1 MLWRKFGKEEQ
12 NKKGVTN
19 MAHDNINHP
28 LHYGGSENPF
38 EPIKIIDYYN
48 LDFSL
53 GNVIKYVLRAGQKNG
68 NTMEQDLKK
77 AKWYLEHYLEKTG
90 KE

>member
-1 MLWRKFGKEEQ
+1 
-12 NKKGVTN
+12 

-38 EPIKIIDYYN
+38 EAIKIIDYYN

-77 AKWYLEHYLEKTG
+77 AKWYLDHYLEKTG

>member
-1 MLWRKFGKEEQ
+1 
-12 NKKGVTN
+12 

-38 EPIKIIDYYN
+38 EAIKIIDYYN